1 MSTRLTKAGQSIDR
15 DKVKSVKAPSAKAK
29 SVKAPSAKATSAK
42 ATSAKAT
49 YAKASVAKVSAE
61 KTPAPETAVV
71 EAVATQNAAVLAPV
85 PTAAEVARDSFMLAI
100 SAAAG
105 GSAFYV
111 QVGANDGRMAD
122 PVYSIAKRNA
132 WRGLLIEPHPAYFE
146 ALHTRYKRRS
156 DFTLLQI
163 GISDTAGVL
172 PLYHLDNSLMAE
184 FPRWV
189 HGSASVDQSR
199 VERQVR
205 LACNKAGRTYDP
217 AMVTRTDVPMRRLD
231 EVLAEQAITSVDLIV
246 IDVEGHELA
255 VMASADLKSLSLRGM
270 LVECNG
276 KNAVQ
281 KPQYVAALNAAGLIV
296 YELRDDLCA
305 FDPARLTVDLAA
317 EFEAAGLP
325 RLGK

>member
-1 MSTRLTKAGQSIDR
+1 LKA
-15 DKVKSVKAPSAKAK
+15 
-29 SVKAPSAKATSAK
+29 
-42 ATSAKAT
+42 
-49 YAKASVAKVSAE
+49 VAAE
-61 KTPAPETAVV
+61 PVIAEVV
-71 EAVATQNAAVLAPV
+71 EPPPVIAAPV
-85 PTAAEVARDSFMLAI
+85 PERTAAEVARNRFMEVI
-100 SAAAG
+100 GEAAG

-122 PVYSIAKRNA
+122 PVFSIAKRNA
-132 WRGLLIEPHPAYFE
+132 WRGLLIEPHPTYFE
-146 ALHTRYKRRS
+146 TLNTRYKRRNQ
-156 DFTLLQI
+156 FTLLQI
-163 GISDTAGVL
+163 GISDKAGVL

-189 HGSASVDQSR
+189 HGSASVDKSR

-205 LACNKAGRTYDP
+205 LACKKSGRTYDP
-217 AMVTRTDVPMRRLD
+217 AMVAQTDVPMRRLD
-231 EVLAEQAITSVDLIV
+231 EVLAEQAITVVDLIV

-255 VMASADLKSLSLRGM
+255 VMASADLTTLSLRGM

-281 KPQYVAALNAAGLIV
+281 KPEYVAALNAAGLIV

-305 FDPARLTVDLAA
+305 FDPARLSVDLAA
-317 EFEAAGLP
+317 EFDAAGLP

>member
-1 MSTRLTKAGQSIDR
+1 MTVSRKTTTAASASKAKTTGAKSTKAATVV
-15 DKVKSVKAPSAKAK
+15 KVATVSKAKAPSTKSVTAKAK
-29 SVKAPSAKATSAK
+29 AALVEKIVTELIVTQATD
-42 ATSAKAT
+42 T
-49 YAKASVAKVSAE
+49 E
-61 KTPAPETAVV
+61 PV
-71 EAVATQNAAVLAPV
+71 EAVAPVL
-85 PTAAEVARDSFMLAI
+85 TAAEVARNRFMQAI
-100 SAAAG
+100 SDAAG

-122 PVYSIAKRNA
+122 PVYSIAKRNV
-132 WRGLLIEPHPAYFE
+132 WRGLLIEPHPAYFA
-146 ALHTRYKRRS
+146 ALHSRYKRRAG
-156 DFTLLQI
+156 FTLLQI
-163 GISDTAGVL
+163 GISDRAGVIA
-172 PLYHLDNSLMAE
+172 LYHLDNGLMAE

-189 HGSASVDQSR
+189 HGSASVDRSR

-205 LACNKAGRTYDP
+205 LACNKAGRTFDP
-217 AMVTRTDVPMRRLD
+217 AMVSRTDVPMRRLD
-231 EVLAEQAITSVDLIV
+231 EVLAEQATTAVDLIV

-255 VMASADLKSLSLRGM
+255 VMASVDLNSLSLRGM

-276 KNAVQ
+276 KNSVQ
-281 KPQYVAALNAAGLIV
+281 KPEYVAALNAAGLIV

>member
-1 MSTRLTKAGQSIDR
+1 MTVSRTATSKKTVSLF
-15 DKVKSVKAPSAKAK
+15 KSSGSAKSTALK
-29 SVKAPSAKATSAK
+29 KTVSKPSL
-42 ATSAKAT
+42 
-49 YAKASVAKVSAE
+49 AKVAAAE
-61 KTPAPETAVV
+61 PVIAEVVAPATVVTPADQVK
-71 EAVATQNAAVLAPV
+71 
-85 PTAAEVARDSFMLAI
+85 TAAEVARNRFMQVI
-100 SAAAG
+100 GDAAG

-122 PVYSIAKRNA
+122 PVFSIAKRNA
-132 WRGLLIEPHPAYFE
+132 WRGLLIEPHPSYFE
-146 ALHTRYKRRS
+146 TLHTRYKRRNE
-156 DFTLLQI
+156 FTLLQI
-163 GISDTAGVL
+163 GISDKTGVM

-189 HGSASVDQSR
+189 HGSASVDKSR

-205 LACNKAGRTYDP
+205 LACKKAGRTYDP
-217 AMVTRTDVPMRRLD
+217 AMVARTDVPMRRLD
-231 EVLAEQAITSVDLIV
+231 EVLVEQSIIAVDLIV

-281 KPQYVAALNAAGLIV
+281 KPDYVAALNAAGLIV

-305 FDPARLTVDLAA
+305 FDPARLGVDLAA
-317 EFEAAGLP
+317 EFDAAGLP